1 MHKRCLCLRVVSV
14 PSCVRPSVCMSRSC
28 ILSKRINISSIFF
41 TSGCHTILVF
51 PYQTSGQYPTETPIT
66 GASNA
71 GGVWKNRCFR
81 PVSRFIACCQRCDR
95 QASPRQVS
103 STRCRRTVASWW
115 HSSLVAVSGGVCW
128 WRETDD
134 EVLDDKKPQRYTED
148 SGKSETAVTR
158 KKSALDVCYAY

>member
-1 MHKRCLCLRVVSV
+1 MQVGYEKIAVFDQYLASSRVANAAT
-14 PSCVRPSVCMSRSC
+14 VR
-28 ILSKRINISSIFF
+28 
-41 TSGCHTILVF
+41 
-51 PYQTSGQYPTETPIT
+51 
-66 GASNA
+66 
-71 GGVWKNRCFR
+71 
-81 PVSRFIACCQRCDR
+81 
-95 QASPRQVS
+95 RQVS